1 MLRPAMPDKPSDSF
15 ASLFEAESRGRGDKR
30 ARAPALGERCRAEVV
45 QIGKDAVFVELVQ
58 EGGFGKRVQA
68 HLNLDELRGPDG
80 TLSVKVGDVLEAVAV
95 ELRGS
100 ELRLGRSMGRPQ
112 GADELER
119 AFSAGVAVEGKVS
132 GVNKGGLEVEIAG
145 VRAFCPIS
153 QADRSYLADAQA
165 LVGRTLAFLVTEFAE
180 GGKRVVLS
188 RRKLLEQE
196 ARAQA
201 AQTREK
207 LVPGAVL
214 SGSVSSIREFG
225 AFIDLGGV
233 EGLLPNAELSYDR
246 SASAAAMLSPGDLV
260 EVQVR
265 EVKEGPPDKRGAPT
279 TKITLSLKALAPDPW
294 EQIER
299 VAPLGTVLAGSV
311 SRVLEFGAFVRLTA
325 GIEGL
330 LHVSELGG
338 KVTDA
343 SRALAPGQA
352 LNVVVRSIDRAAR
365 KISLAPAPDG
375 LGVGAEARAPAI
387 GVGSTVQGT
396 VDRVETYGVFLQLEG
411 TRGKAGRGL
420 IPNAELGTARG
431 SDTRKLFPLGTKL
444 TAKVLETGEGKL
456 RLSLRAVK
464 EDEERSEFEGFR
476 ESAAQQ
482 GLGTFADLLRKK

>member
-1 MLRPAMPDKPSDSF
+1 MPDKPSDSF
-15 ASLFEAESRGRGDKR
+15 AALFEAESRGRNDKR
-30 ARAPALGERCRAEVV
+30 ARPPALGERCRAEVV
-45 QIGKDAVFVELVQ
+45 QIGKDAVFVELLQ
-58 EGGFGKRVQA
+58 EGSFGKRAQA
-68 HLNLDELRGPDG
+68 YLNHDDVRGPDG
-80 TLSVKVGDVLEAVAV
+80 QLSVKVGDVLEAVVV
-95 ELRGS
+95 EQRGS

-112 GADELER
+112 GAEELER
-119 AFSAGVAVEGKVS
+119 AFQAGVAVEGKVT
-132 GVNKGGLEVEIAG
+132 GVNKGGPEVEVAG

-153 QADRSYLADAQA
+153 QADRTYLADPQS

-180 GGKRVVLS
+180 NGKRVVLS

-201 AQTREK
+201 AQTRAK

-225 AFIDLGGV
+225 AFVDLGGI

-246 SASAAAMLSPGDLV
+246 SATAASVLSPGDLV

-265 EVKEGPPDKRGAPT
+265 EVKEGAPDKRGEPT

-311 SRVLEFGAFVRLTA
+311 SRVLEFGAFVRLAA
-325 GIEGL
+325 GVEGL

-338 KVTDA
+338 KVADA
-343 SRALAPGQA
+343 SRVLTPGQA
-352 LNVVVRSIDRAAR
+352 LHVVVRSVDRAAR
-365 KISLAPAPDG
+365 KLALAPAPDG
-375 LGVGAEARAPAI
+375 LNPGAEARGPSI
-387 GVGSTVQGT
+387 GIGSIVQGA
-396 VDRVETYGVFLQLEG
+396 VDRVETYGVFLQIEG

-420 IPNAELGTARG
+420 IPNAELGTPRG
-431 SDTRKLFPLGTKL
+431 SDTRKLFPVGTKL

-464 EDEERSEFEGFR
+464 DDEERSDFEGFR
-476 ESAAQQ
+476 ANVAAQS

>member
-1 MLRPAMPDKPSDSF
+1 MPEKPTDSF
-15 ASLFEAESRGRGDKR
+15 AALFEAENKGRADKR
-30 ARAPALGERCRAEVV
+30 ARPPSLGERCRAEVV
-45 QIGKDAVFVELVQ
+45 QIGKDAVFVELLQ
-58 EGGFGKRVQA
+58 EGGFGKRAQA
-68 HLNLDELRGPDG
+68 YLNLDDVRGPDG
-80 TLSVKVGDVLEAVAV
+80 QLAVNVGDVLEAVVV
-95 ELRGS
+95 EQRGA

-112 GADELER
+112 GAEELER
-119 AFSAGVAVEGKVS
+119 AFQAGVAVEGKVS
-132 GVNKGGLEVEIAG
+132 GLNKGGLEVEVAG

-153 QADRSYLADAQA
+153 QADRTYVADAQA

-180 GGKRVVLS
+180 NGKRVVLS

-201 AQTREK
+201 AQTRAK

-225 AFIDLGGV
+225 AFIDLGGI

-246 SASAAAMLSPGDLV
+246 SATAAAVLSPGDLV

-265 EVKEGPPDKRGAPT
+265 EVKDGAPDKRGEPT

-294 EQIER
+294 QQIDR
-299 VAPLGTVLAGSV
+299 LAPLGTVLAGSV
-311 SRVLEFGAFVRLTA
+311 SRVLEFGAFVRLAA

-343 SRALAPGQA
+343 SRALTPGQT
-352 LNVVVRSIDRAAR
+352 LHVVVRSVDRAAR
-365 KISLAPAPDG
+365 KLALAPAPEG
-375 LGVGAEARAPAI
+375 LGVGAEARGPAL
-387 GVGSTVQGT
+387 GVGSIVQGA
-396 VDRVETYGVFLQLEG
+396 VDRVETYGVFLQIEG

-420 IPNAELGTARG
+420 IPNAELGTPRG
-431 SDTRKLFPLGTKL
+431 SDTRKLFPIGTKL

-464 EDEERSEFEGFR
+464 EDEERSDFEGFR
-476 ESAAQQ
+476 ETTAAQAK
-482 GLGTFADLLRKK
+482 LGTFADLLRKK